1 LPFINDILKYKSISF
16 VGTEKNTGKT
26 ETLNYVLNRLCSF
39 SNINVGLTSIGIDGE
54 KIDQVTKTSKPEI
67 TIHPK
72 TIFVASEQLY
82 PQKEIVSNILSL
94 SNRSTALGKLV
105 YAQAISSGEVLL
117 AGASNTIWLKEV
129 IEEIKSFGA
138 KIVLVDGALSR
149 MSFGSPSITDAMIL
163 STGAALSVNIKTLVR
178 KTSFIYRMTQLEPV
192 EKKLALKLLDIEN
205 GIYAIDE
212 KGGIIDL
219 EIPSILMIENHK
231 DKLFTFG
238 SRLFVSGI
246 ITDKLILF
254 IKAQKNVKDIEIIIK
269 DFTRIFCTIENI
281 DLFIQKGGKLKVA
294 QSTNL
299 IAITINPTSPSGYNL
314 NSNQLIEELKYQIPI
329 PIYNIKEI

>member
-1 LPFINDILKYKSISF
+1 MPFINDILKYKSISF

-54 KIDQVTKTSKPEI
+54 KMDQVTKTSKPEI
-67 TIHPK
+67 SIHPK
-72 TIFVASEQLY
+72 TIFVTSEQIY
-82 PQKEIVSNILSL
+82 PQREIVSNILSL

-105 YAQAISSGEVLL
+105 YAQAISSGKVLL
-117 AGASNTIWLKEV
+117 AGASSTIWLKEV

-138 KIVLVDGALSR
+138 DIVLVDGALSR

-163 STGAALSVNIKTLVR
+163 STGAALSVNLKSLVR
-178 KTSFIYRMTQLEPV
+178 KTSFIYLMTQLEQV
-192 EKKLALKLLDIEN
+192 ENKLALKLLDIEN

-212 KGGIIDL
+212 KGNIIDL
-219 EIPSILMIENHK
+219 EIPSILMIESYK
-231 DKLFTFG
+231 DKLFTF
-238 SRLFVSGI
+238 STRLFVSGI
-246 ITDKLILF
+246 ITDKLIQF

-269 DFTRIFCTIENI
+269 DFTRVFCTIENI
-281 DLFIQKGGKLKVA
+281 DSYFQKGGKLKVA
-294 QSTNL
+294 KSTNL
-299 IAITINPTSPSGYNL
+299 IAITVNPTSPSGYNL
-314 NSNQLIEELKYQIPI
+314 NSNQLIEELRLQIPL

>member
-1 LPFINDILKYKSISF
+1 MPFINDILKYKSISF

-54 KIDQVTKTSKPEI
+54 KMDQVTKTSKPEI

-72 TIFVASEQLY
+72 TIFVTSEQIY

-105 YAQAISSGEVLL
+105 YAQAISSGKVLL
-117 AGASNTIWLKEV
+117 AGASSTIWLKEV

-138 KIVLVDGALSR
+138 DIVLVDGALSR

-163 STGAALSVNIKTLVR
+163 STGAALSVNLKSLVR
-178 KTSFIYRMTQLEPV
+178 KTSFIYLMTQLEQV
-192 EKKLALKLLDIEN
+192 ENKLALKLLDIEN

-212 KGGIIDL
+212 KGNIIDL
-219 EIPSILMIENHK
+219 EIPSILMIESYK
-231 DKLFTFG
+231 DKLFTF
-238 SRLFVSGI
+238 STRLFVSGI
-246 ITDKLILF
+246 ITDKLIQF

-269 DFTRIFCTIENI
+269 DFTRVFCTIENI
-281 DLFIQKGGKLKVA
+281 DSYFQKGGKLKVA
-294 QSTNL
+294 KSTNL
-299 IAITINPTSPSGYNL
+299 IAITVNPTSPSGYNL
-314 NSNQLIEELKYQIPI
+314 NSNQLIEELRLQIPL

>member
-72 TIFVASEQLY
+72 TIFVTSEQLY
-82 PQKEIVSNILSL
+82 SQKEIVSNILSL